1 MSSDY
6 ILTLEAIDRR
16 LYSKDKSRPLARFSA
31 SDLSLPKGNHT
42 GDGLSDECL
51 TYMTE
56 LLTKHGRPNLQMN
69 HFLFLHFGGWDALM
83 DYIQADPKRRS
94 FLLRCEEK
102 DIRLLPGGL
111 SLTECWPTEIRS
123 RARSRRPRPCGVF
136 SRPIF

>member
-51 TYMTE
+51 TYMTD
-56 LLTKHGRPNLQMN
+56 LLTKHGRPNLQVK
-69 HFLFLHFGGWDALM
+69 HFLCLHFGRSQEVGLRRITTQPQSFSSGFQGLGSGGYQQAFAEVINDALLATM
-83 DYIQADPKRRS
+83 EIQK
-94 FLLRCEEK
+94 
-102 DIRLLPGGL
+102 IR
-111 SLTECWPTEIRS
+111 T
-123 RARSRRPRPCGVF
+123 
-136 SRPIF
+136 